1 MITDL
6 PQGYKSSKNLLGTR
20 TKYDKLFKK
29 CNENLLEKSYMYL
42 PPYFN
47 DRILRLPGT
56 FQTRWPD
63 TLWTGGT
70 LDTHPSAHPSV
81 DRTKPNNKATVW
93 TQYLGRDDR
102 FYFTSLHK
110 HQSYK
115 FFLWYLFIFWWKI
128 NFDICFHPS
137 QQIWV
142 DGISQHTGTFV
153 SCLDLFHKDIQNRVR
168 FWWLWSVLNDR
179 KWKKILHNSNKH
191 QTWISVALA

>member
-20 TKYDKLFKK
+20 TKYDKLFQN
-29 CNENLLEKSYMYL
+29 CNENLFEKSYMYL

-47 DRILRLPGT
+47 DRVLRLPGT

-93 TQYLGRDDR
+93 TQYLERDDR
-102 FYFTSLHK
+102 FNLQVYTSINHTNI
-110 HQSYK
+110 SFDTCS
-115 FFLWYLFIFWWKI
+115 FFDGRSILTSAFILLSKY
-128 NFDICFHPS
+128 
-137 QQIWV
+137 
-142 DGISQHTGTFV
+142 GLMV
-153 SCLDLFHKDIQNRVR
+153 S
-168 FWWLWSVLNDR
+168 LNTQAH
-179 KWKKILHNSNKH
+179 L
-191 QTWISVALA
+191 